1 MRSHSRPL
9 PRMRNWLDFVLR
21 KRDTG
26 YFLNWRLDHET
37 DCNSVV
43 RGWGMKAICVR
54 GRGGPEAFA
63 YEEAPR
69 PRPGEGEVLVR
80 VHAAG
85 VIHTELSWV
94 PTWTTRAGEP
104 RPLPVIPGHEFSGAI
119 AALGAR
125 VSDVGVGDL
134 VYGLNDWYRDGASAE
149 YCVARVADIAHKP
162 AGVDHIHAAATPI
175 SALTAWQGLVER
187 AGLAA
192 GQRVLIHG
200 AAGGVGTFA
209 VQLARWRGARVTGTA
224 SAANLDFVRSL
235 GADEVIDY
243 RAERFED
250 VVRDVDVVFDTV
262 GGETL
267 ERSWGVLKPGGRL
280 VTVAASGEQTTDER
294 IRAAYFIVEPSRT
307 QLAEIARLIDGG
319 TLRPVVGAV
328 FPLAEARTGRTSRC
342 SRRGR
347 HDGFPRH
354 EVLAAGPAE
363 RFVSKK
369 LSGDSAFEIV

>member
-1 MRSHSRPL
+1 
-9 PRMRNWLDFVLR
+9 
-21 KRDTG
+21 
-26 YFLNWRLDHET
+26 
-37 DCNSVV
+37 
-43 RGWGMKAICVR
+43 MKAICLR
-54 GRGGPEAFA
+54 ARGGPEAFA
-63 YEEAPR
+63 YEEAPQ

-85 VIHTELSWV
+85 VIPTELSWV

-104 RPLPVIPGHEFSGAI
+104 RPLPVIPGHEFSGEI
-119 AALGAR
+119 AALGAGVR
-125 VSDVGVGDL
+125 DVGVGDL
-134 VYGLNDWYRDGASAE
+134 VYGLNDWYRDGAQAE
-149 YCVARVADIAHKP
+149 YCVARVADFAHKP
-162 AGVDHIHAAATPI
+162 ASVDHVHAAATPI

-224 SAANLDFVRSL
+224 SAANLDFVRGL

-267 ERSWGVLKPGGRL
+267 EQVLGRAQARRKAGHRRRFRRTDDRRAHPCRVLHRGAEPDAAGG
-280 VTVAASGEQTTDER
+280 D
-294 IRAAYFIVEPSRT
+294 RT
-307 QLAEIARLIDGG
+307 AD
-319 TLRPVVGAV
+319 
-328 FPLAEARTGRTSRC
+328 
-342 SRRGR
+342 RRGCAPPGR
-347 HDGFPRH
+347 WRRVPARRG
-354 EVLAAGPAE
+354 AAGVPAQ
-363 RFVSKK
+363 
-369 LSGDSAFEIV
+369 A

>member
-1 MRSHSRPL
+1 
-9 PRMRNWLDFVLR
+9 
-21 KRDTG
+21 
-26 YFLNWRLDHET
+26 
-37 DCNSVV
+37 
-43 RGWGMKAICVR
+43 MKAIR
-54 GRGGPEAFA
+54 LHARGGLEVFT
-63 YEEAPR
+63 YEDSQQ

-80 VHAAG
+80 IPAAG

-104 RPLPVIPGHEFSGAI
+104 RPLPVIPGHEFSGEI
-119 AALGAR
+119 AVLGTGVRDA
-125 VSDVGVGDL
+125 GVGDL

-149 YCVARVADIAHKP
+149 YCVARIADIAHKP
-162 AGVDHIHAAATPI
+162 TSVDHVHAAATPI
-175 SALTAWQGLVER
+175 SALTTWQGLVDR

-209 VQLARWRGARVTGTA
+209 VQLARWRGAQVTATA

-250 VVRDVDVVFDTV
+250 VVRHVDVVFDTV

-267 ERSWGVLKPGGRL
+267 ERSWSVLKPGGRL
-280 VTVAASGEQTTDER
+280 VTVAASGERTTDER

-307 QLAEIARLIDGG
+307 QLVEIARLIDGG
-319 TLRPVVGAV
+319 AVRPVVGAV
-328 FPLAEARTGRTSRC
+328 FPLAEAAGVSAQACPRQGC
-342 SRRGR
+342 PKRG
-347 HDGFPRH
+347 
-354 EVLAAGPAE
+354 
-363 RFVSKK
+363 
-369 LSGDSAFEIV
+369 